1 MENESSSKNQS
12 RHLSTS
18 AVEESMQMIK
28 NEVYQCIQNS
38 METLHSIWSEIG
50 LQEDQKKDRT
60 ETVLY
65 HLQHLFQEMVKEEK
79 ELKSTLLANVETC
92 TKELEILSQELQVP
106 VYKPETQMTILM
118 LENDLRTKV
127 DALKLEKHD
136 RLKNLKSLRERESEF
151 CDRMCLSPHNL
162 GDVNVPTMEQ
172 LKELEANVLFLHK
185 ELAKRQN
192 SLRELKHEI
201 TRLWEDLEMEPST
214 MIGQEMAKAD
224 AETTFKLSSENLA
237 KLKDLH
243 QELENQEKRNAQEAL
258 ELRESIKS
266 LYDKLEVDQPERED
280 FFSKNTGHKPSVIC
294 KSLDLCRKELSE
306 LWDKCFFGP
315 SQREEF
321 APAFDNN
328 HTEELLAIH
337 EHQVEVM
344 KNYYEENKVI
354 FKLVEKREALFRTM
368 EEFEMK
374 KNDTNRLANRGGALL
389 KEEKIRKGI
398 NKELPKIEQKLKTE
412 VGKWE
417 EEHERTFLIN
427 GYHYMDIITNQ
438 WAAFNAQ
445 KEQEKLERH
454 KRQQEIMEK
463 EMVFG
468 SKPASTPKKRCL
480 LDNHTEELLAIH
492 EHQVEVMKNY
502 YEENKTI
509 FKLVEKRETLF
520 RTMEEFEMKKN
531 DTNRLA
537 NRGGALLKEE
547 KIRKGI
553 SKELPKIEQKL
564 KTEVGKW
571 EEEHER
577 TFLINGCHYMDII
590 TNQWAAFNAQKEQE
604 KLERHKRQQEIMEKE
619 MVFGSKPASTPKKR
633 TGNTP
638 LRTPK
643 RMRMQD
649 GMTTSTPSKF
659 PLHSSVCPSPRPTPA
674 SASGKSAGRPPAFT
688 KPSFRKVA
696 NVVKKKAERRL
707 SGRLAGKR
715 RVLGEKNGNT
725 SKQDLISNAS
735 IQVVHSSKSST
746 ARDETLVACTSYNE
760 FANGLATD
768 ENHLRSSILNKT
780 HSVMSFV

>member
-38 METLHSIWSEIG
+38 METLHSIWTEIG

-151 CDRMCLSPHNL
+151 CDRMCLSAHNL

-172 LKELEANVLFLHK
+172 LKELEAN
-185 ELAKRQN
+185 AKRQN

-214 MIGQEMAKAD
+214 MTGQEMAKAD

-266 LYDKLEVDQPERED
+266 LYDKLEVDQPEREE
-280 FFSKNTGHKPSVIC
+280 FFSKSTGYKPSVIC
-294 KSLDLCRKELSE
+294 KLRTEMDRLQVLKLQHMQKFIDGLRKELSE

-344 KNYYEENKVI
+344 KNYYEENKAI
-354 FKLVEKREALFRTM
+354 FKL
-368 EEFEMK
+368 
-374 KNDTNRLANRGGALL
+374 
-389 KEEKIRKGI
+389 
-398 NKELPKIEQKLKTE
+398 
-412 VGKWE
+412 
-417 EEHERTFLIN
+417 
-427 GYHYMDIITNQ
+427 
-438 WAAFNAQ
+438 
-445 KEQEKLERH
+445 
-454 KRQQEIMEK
+454 
-463 EMVFG
+463 
-468 SKPASTPKKRCL
+468 
-480 LDNHTEELLAIH
+480 
-492 EHQVEVMKNY
+492 
-502 YEENKTI
+502 
-509 FKLVEKRETLF
+509 
-520 RTMEEFEMKKN
+520 MKKN

-590 TNQWAAFNAQKEQE
+590 TNQWAAFNAQKEHE

-619 MVFGSKPASTPKKR
+619 MVFGSKPASTPKK
-633 TGNTP
+633 
-638 LRTPK
+638 
-643 RMRMQD
+643 
-649 GMTTSTPSKF
+649 
-659 PLHSSVCPSPRPTPA
+659 SVCPSPRPTPA

-688 KPSFRKVA
+688 KPSIRKVA

-746 ARDETLVACTSYNE
+746 TRDETLVACTSYNE

>member
-1 MENESSSKNQS
+1 MAHFQPRMENESSSKNQS

-38 METLHSIWSEIG
+38 METLHSIWTEIG

-172 LKELEANVLFLHK
+172 LKELEANVQFLHK

-201 TRLWEDLEMEPST
+201 TTLWEDLEMEPST

-266 LYDKLEVDQPERED
+266 LYDKLEVDQPEREE

-294 KSLDLCRKELSE
+294 KLRTEMDRLQVLKLQHMQKFIDGLRKELSE

-344 KNYYEENKVI
+344 KNYYEENK
-354 FKLVEKREALFRTM
+354 A
-368 EEFEMK
+368 
-374 KNDTNRLANRGGALL
+374 
-389 KEEKIRKGI
+389 
-398 NKELPKIEQKLKTE
+398 
-412 VGKWE
+412 
-417 EEHERTFLIN
+417 
-427 GYHYMDIITNQ
+427 
-438 WAAFNAQ
+438 
-445 KEQEKLERH
+445 
-454 KRQQEIMEK
+454 
-463 EMVFG
+463 
-468 SKPASTPKKRCL
+468 
-480 LDNHTEELLAIH
+480 
-492 EHQVEVMKNY
+492 
-502 YEENKTI
+502 I

-674 SASGKSAGRPPAFT
+674 SASGKSGGRPPAFT